1 MSLWSDLSLGVTG
14 LQASTNALNTV
25 AHNITN
31 ADTEGY
37 TRQQVELDDRRYIT
51 ISKTASAISYQ
62 QAGLGVYYSNAKQV
76 RDYFLDKTYRSELG
90 RQDFYEVS
98 KNTLN
103 EIEDLLGELN
113 GASFQE
119 SLSDLW
125 TAVQELTKDP
135 CNSVTQGALVSE
147 AAEFLDRA
155 KSVYS
160 DLAGYQDNIN
170 YQVLQDVKTI
180 NAYGKQILELNS
192 TIQKIELGNEKA
204 NDFRDQRNLILDK
217 LSSLCNISYKEDQ
230 YGAISVQIEGED
242 FVKGSLCYEMWIDIN
257 SQTGFYTP
265 YWPQNSNYTVIP
277 GGDPKVTDDT
287 IFSYD
292 GKKGDREYNIDSA
305 HVFDL
310 SREISSEKGTDIGKL
325 RSLLYARGDH
335 RADYTDIRDEE
346 SYHRVKDSVLMNVQA
361 EFDQLLHSVMTGVN
375 EVLEKAAGVRT
386 ITAPPASYQ
395 TTDPTAANYYD
406 QDDLDIYNALKAADE
421 ANGKWYEG
429 KSYKIYKDVDDGHNY
444 MESADGSPIQL
455 FEKSTTDGYTKYAVG
470 ADNYWV
476 FNEEEKPRYNT
487 RGQVVDSLGNL
498 IDPSSLAEL
507 KYSLYTITN
516 TRINQDLMQTPS
528 LLGFRLP
535 DGSEDVATMNALK
548 NVFTDEKYR
557 LNPDVIKRVNLNEY
571 YSDLVSQVS
580 NSGYMY
586 NSIYENQAK
595 TVSAAESAKDQ
606 VEAVSSDEELNNM
619 IKYQSAYNASSRFI
633 NVVDEMMEHL
643 LTSLA

>member
-14 LQASTNALNTV
+14 LQASSNALNTV

-51 ISKTASAISYQ
+51 ISKTGSAISYQ

-76 RDYFLDKTYRSELG
+76 RDYFLDKTYRTELG

-103 EIEDLLGELN
+103 EVEDLLGELN
-113 GASFQE
+113 GASFQK

-147 AAEFLDRA
+147 AAEFLERA
-155 KSVYS
+155 NSVYS
-160 DLAGYQDNIN
+160 DLASYQDNIN

-180 NAYGKQILELNS
+180 NEYGKKILELNS
-192 TIQKIELGNEKA
+192 VIQKIELAEEKA

-230 YGAISVQIEGED
+230 YGSVSVQIEGED
-242 FVKGSLCYEMWIDIN
+242 FVKGSLCYEIWIDID

-265 YWPQNSNYTVIP
+265 YWPQNSNYTVVP
-277 GGDPKVTDDT
+277 GGDPKAVDDT
-287 IFSYD
+287 IFTTD
-292 GKKGDREYNIDSA
+292 GKKGDRIYNISAA
-305 HVFDL
+305 HVFDTD
-310 SREISSEKGTDIGKL
+310 RPISSEANTDVGKL
-325 RSLLYARGDH
+325 RSLLYARGDR
-335 RADYTDIRDEE
+335 RADYTDIRYYDDI
-346 SYHRVKDSVLMNVQA
+346 KDSVLMTA
-361 EFDQLLHSVMTGVN
+361 VN
-375 EVLEKAAGVRT
+375 GVLETAAGVKT
-386 ITAPPASYQ
+386 VSATS
-395 TTDPTAANYYD
+395 TDAN
-406 QDDLDIYNALKAADE
+406 DLAIYNAIKAQD
-421 ANGKWYEG
+421 NKWYDG
-429 KSYKIYKDVDDGHNY
+429 KVYKIHEDVDDKYNY
-444 MESADGSPIQL
+444 MEDADGAPLQL
-455 FEKSTTDGYTKYAVG
+455 FQKSTTFGYERYDLSSAGLG
-470 ADNYWV
+470 AYWV
-476 FNEEEKPRYNT
+476 YNEEEMPKYNS
-487 RGQVVDSLGNL
+487 RGQIIDNEGNV
-498 IDPSSLAEL
+498 IDQNKLADL
-507 KYSLYTITN
+507 KYSLYSVAN
-516 TRINQDLMQTPS
+516 TRVNQDLLQTPS

-535 DGSEDVATMNALK
+535 DGSEDIVTMEALK
-548 NVFTDEKYR
+548 KVFTEEVYT
-557 LNPDVIKRVNLNEY
+557 LNPTVIKKVSLNEY

-586 NSIYENQAK
+586 SSIYENQAK

-606 VEAVSSDEELNNM
+606 VEAVSSDEELSNM
-619 IKYQSAYNASSRFI
+619 IKFQSAYNASSRFI

-643 LTSLA
+643 IMSLF

>member
-37 TRQQVELDDRRYIT
+37 TRQQVELDDRKYIT
-51 ISKTASAISYQ
+51 VSKTASSISYQ
-62 QAGLGVYYSNAKQV
+62 QTGLGVYYSNAKQV
-76 RDYFLDKTYRSELG
+76 RDYFLDKTYRTELG

-98 KNTLN
+98 KSTLN

-119 SLSDLW
+119 SMSDLW

-135 CNSVTQGALVSE
+135 CNSVTQGTLVSE
-147 AAEFLDRA
+147 ASEFLDRA
-155 KSVYS
+155 KSVYK

-180 NAYGKQILELNS
+180 NAYGRQILELNS

-230 YGAISVQIEGED
+230 YGSVAVQIEGED
-242 FVKGSLCYEMWIDIN
+242 FVKGSLCYEMWIDID

-265 YWPQNSNYTVIP
+265 YWPQNSNYSVIP
-277 GGDPKVTDDT
+277 GGDPRNTDDT
-287 IFSYD
+287 IFSTD
-292 GKKGDREYNIDSA
+292 GKKGDRQYRIDSA
-305 HVFDL
+305 KVFDL
-310 SREISSEKGTDIGKL
+310 SKPISSETGTDIGKL

-335 RADYTDIRDEE
+335 RADYTDISHYDKI
-346 SYHRVKDSVLMNVQA
+346 KDSVLMNVQA
-361 EFDQLLHSVMTGVN
+361 EFDQLVHNVMTGVN
-375 EVLEKAAGVRT
+375 GVLEQAAGVKT
-386 ITAPPASYQ
+386 VSADSADPA
-395 TTDPTAANYYD
+395 
-406 QDDLDIYNALKAADE
+406 DLAVFNQLKAMDQAE
-421 ANGKWYEG
+421 GKWYDG
-429 KSYKIYKDVDDGHNY
+429 KEYKIYRDVDDGRNY
-444 MESADGSPIQL
+444 MESADGSPLQL
-455 FEKSTTDGYTKYAVG
+455 FEKSTTDGYTRMDLG
-470 ADNYWV
+470 GSSYWV
-476 FNEEEKPRYNT
+476 YNEEEIPRYNN
-487 RGQVVDSLGNL
+487 RGQVIDSTGNIVDPDRLTQ
-498 IDPSSLAEL
+498 L
-507 KYSLYTITN
+507 KYSLYSITN
-516 TRINQDLMQTPS
+516 TRVNQKLLQTPS

-535 DGSEDVATMNALK
+535 DGSEDVATMDALK
-548 NVFTDEKYR
+548 RVFSEEKYR
-557 LNPDVIKRVNLNEY
+557 LNPDVIKRVNLADY
-571 YSDLVSQVS
+571 YSDLVAQIS
-580 NSGYMY
+580 NSGYMF

-606 VEAVSSDEELNNM
+606 VEAVSSDEELSNM
-619 IKYQSAYNASSRFI
+619 IKFQSAYNASSRFI

-643 LTSLA
+643 ITALA

>member
-37 TRQQVELDDRRYIT
+37 TRQQVELDDRKYIT
-51 ISKTASAISYQ
+51 VSKTASSISYQ
-62 QAGLGVYYSNAKQV
+62 QTGLGVYYSNAKQV
-76 RDYFLDKTYRSELG
+76 RDYFLDKTYRTELG

-98 KNTLN
+98 KSTLN

-119 SLSDLW
+119 SMSDLW

-135 CNSVTQGALVSE
+135 CNSVTQGTLVSE
-147 AAEFLDRA
+147 ASEFLDRA
-155 KSVYS
+155 KSVYK

-170 YQVLQDVKTI
+170 YQVLQNVKTI

-230 YGAISVQIEGED
+230 YGSVAVQIEGED
-242 FVKGSLCYEMWIDIN
+242 FVKGSLCYEMWIDID

-265 YWPQNSNYTVIP
+265 YWPQNSNYSVIP
-277 GGDPKVTDDT
+277 GGDPRNTDDT
-287 IFSYD
+287 IFSTD
-292 GKKGDREYNIDSA
+292 GKKGDRQYRIDSA
-305 HVFDL
+305 KVFDL
-310 SREISSEKGTDIGKL
+310 SKPISSETGTDVGKL

-335 RADYTDIRDEE
+335 RADYTDISHYDKI
-346 SYHRVKDSVLMNVQA
+346 KDSVLMNVQA
-361 EFDQLLHSVMTGVN
+361 EFDQLVHNVMTGVN
-375 EVLEKAAGVRT
+375 GVLEQAAGVKT
-386 ITAPPASYQ
+386 VSADSADPA
-395 TTDPTAANYYD
+395 
-406 QDDLDIYNALKAADE
+406 DLAVFNQLKAMDQAE
-421 ANGKWYEG
+421 GKWYDG
-429 KSYKIYKDVDDGHNY
+429 KEYKIYRDVDDGRNY
-444 MESADGSPIQL
+444 MESADGSPLQL
-455 FEKSTTDGYTKYAVG
+455 FEKSTTDGYTRMDLG
-470 ADNYWV
+470 GSSYWV
-476 FNEEEKPRYNT
+476 YNEEEIPRYNN
-487 RGQVVDSLGNL
+487 RGQVIDSTGNIVDPNRLTQ
-498 IDPSSLAEL
+498 L
-507 KYSLYTITN
+507 KYSLYSITN
-516 TRINQDLMQTPS
+516 TRVNQKLLQTPS

-535 DGSEDVATMNALK
+535 DGSEDVATMDALK
-548 NVFTDEKYR
+548 RVFSEEKYR
-557 LNPDVIKRVNLNEY
+557 LNPDVIKRVNLTDY
-571 YSDLVSQVS
+571 YSDLVAQVS
-580 NSGYMY
+580 NSGYMF

-606 VEAVSSDEELNNM
+606 VEAVSSDEELSNM
-619 IKYQSAYNASSRFI
+619 IKFQSAYNASSRFI

-643 LTSLA
+643 ITALA

>member
-37 TRQQVELDDRRYIT
+37 TRQQVELDDRKYIT
-51 ISKTASAISYQ
+51 FSKTASAISYQ

-76 RDYFLDKTYRSELG
+76 RDYFLDKTYRTELG

-98 KNTLN
+98 KTTLN

-119 SLSDLW
+119 SMSNLW
-125 TAVQELTKDP
+125 TAVQELSKDP
-135 CNSVTQGALVSE
+135 CNSVTQGTLVSQ
-147 AAEFLDRA
+147 ATEFLDRA

-160 DLAGYQDNIN
+160 DLSSYQDNIN

-204 NDFRDQRNLILDK
+204 NDYRDQRNLILDK

-230 YGAISVQIEGED
+230 YGAVSVKIEGED
-242 FVKGSLCYEMWIDIN
+242 FVKGSLVYEMWIDID

-265 YWPQNSNYTVIP
+265 YWPQDSGYSVVP
-277 GGDPKVTDDT
+277 GGDAKNTDDT
-287 IFSYD
+287 IFSTD
-292 GKKGDREYNIDSA
+292 GKKGDRIYRTDSA
-305 HVFDL
+305 KVFDL
-310 SREISSEKGTDIGKL
+310 SKPISSETGTDIGKL

-335 RADYTDIRDEE
+335 RADYTDIQYYDKI
-346 SYHRVKDSVLMNVQA
+346 KDSVLMNVQA
-361 EFDQLLHSVMTGVN
+361 EFDQLVHNVMTGVN
-375 EVLEKAAGVRT
+375 EVLEKAAGVKT
-386 ITAPPASYQ
+386 VSADS
-395 TTDPTAANYYD
+395 TDATDLAIFNELKTMDQAA
-406 QDDLDIYNALKAADE
+406 
-421 ANGKWYEG
+421 GKWYEG
-429 KSYKIYKDVDDGHNY
+429 KEYKICKDENDGHNY
-444 MESADGSPIQL
+444 MKNADGSPIQL
-455 FEKSTTDGYTKYAVG
+455 FEKSTTDGYTRMNLAG
-470 ADNYWV
+470 DSYWV
-476 FNEEEKPRYNT
+476 YNEEEIPVYNN
-487 RGQVVDSLGNL
+487 RGQVIDSTGNIVDPDRLTQ
-498 IDPSSLAEL
+498 L
-507 KYSLYTITN
+507 KYSLYTVTN
-516 TRINQDLMQTPS
+516 TRVNQQLQQTPS

-535 DGSEDVATMNALK
+535 DGSEDVATMDALK
-548 NVFTDEKYR
+548 KVFSDEKYR
-557 LNPDVIKRVNLNEY
+557 LNPDVIKRVNLTDY
-571 YSDLVSQVS
+571 YSDLVAQVS
-580 NSGYMY
+580 NSGYMFG
-586 NSIYENQAK
+586 SIYDNQCK

-619 IKYQSAYNASSRFI
+619 IKFQSAYNASSRFI

-643 LTSLA
+643 ITALA

>member
-51 ISKTASAISYQ
+51 LSKTGSAISYQ

-76 RDYFLDKTYRSELG
+76 RDYFLDKTYRTELG

-103 EIEDLLGELN
+103 EVEDLLGELN
-113 GASFQE
+113 GASFQK

-147 AAEFLDRA
+147 AAEFLERA
-155 KSVYS
+155 RSVYN

-170 YQVLQDVKTI
+170 FQVLQDVKTI
-180 NAYGKQILELNS
+180 NDYGKKILELNS
-192 TIQKIELGNEKA
+192 VIQKIELGEEKA

-217 LSSLCNISYKEDQ
+217 LSSLCNINYKEDQ
-230 YGAISVQIEGED
+230 YGSVSVQIEGED
-242 FVKGSLCYEMWIDIN
+242 FVKGSLCYEIWIDID

-265 YWPQNSNYTVIP
+265 YWPQNSNYSVVP
-277 GGDPKVTDDT
+277 GGDAKKIDNT
-287 IFSYD
+287 IFTTD
-292 GKKGDREYNIDSA
+292 GKKGDRIYNIEAA
-305 HVFDL
+305 HVFDTD
-310 SREISSEKGTDIGKL
+310 RPISSEANTDVGKL
-325 RSLLYARGDH
+325 RSLLYARGDR
-335 RADYTDIRDEE
+335 RADYTDIRFYDD
-346 SYHRVKDSVLMNVQA
+346 VKDSVLMNIEA
-361 EFDQLLHSVMTGVN
+361 EFDQLIHNVVTAVN
-375 EVLEKAAGVRT
+375 GVLENAAGVRT
-386 ITAPPASYQ
+386 ISASS
-395 TTDPTAANYYD
+395 TG
-406 QDDLDIYNALKAADE
+406 DDLTIYNAIKAADSK
-421 ANGKWYEG
+421 AYEG
-429 KSYKIYKDVDDGHNY
+429 KEYKIYPNADDGYNY
-444 MESADGSPIQL
+444 MEDAKGAPLQL
-455 FEKSTTDGYTKYAVG
+455 FQKSTTDGYTEYNTSLG
-470 ADNYWV
+470 SYWV
-476 FNEEEKPRYNT
+476 FNEEEMPKFNS
-487 RGQVVDSLGNL
+487 RGQVVDNNGNV
-498 IDPSSLAEL
+498 IDQNKLADL
-507 KYSLYTITN
+507 KYSLYSVANTN
-516 TRINQDLMQTPS
+516 INQTLLQTPS
-528 LLGFRLP
+528 LMGFRLE
-535 DGSEDVATMNALK
+535 DGSEDIKTMEALK
-548 NVFTDEKYR
+548 KVFTEEVYT
-557 LNPDVIKRVNLNEY
+557 LNPTVIKKVSLNEY

-606 VEAVSSDEELNNM
+606 VEAVSSDEELSNM
-619 IKYQSAYNASSRFI
+619 IKFQSAYNASSRFI

-643 LTSLA
+643 ITSLF

>member
-37 TRQQVELDDRRYIT
+37 TRQQVELDDRKYIT
-51 ISKTASAISYQ
+51 VSKTASSISYQ
-62 QAGLGVYYSNAKQV
+62 QTGLGVYYSNAKQV
-76 RDYFLDKTYRSELG
+76 RDYFLDKTYRTELG

-98 KNTLN
+98 KSTLN

-119 SLSDLW
+119 SMSDLW

-135 CNSVTQGALVSE
+135 CNSVTQGTLVSE
-147 AAEFLDRA
+147 ASEFLDRA
-155 KSVYS
+155 KSVYK

-170 YQVLQDVKTI
+170 YQVLQNVKTI

-230 YGAISVQIEGED
+230 YGSIAVQIEGED
-242 FVKGSLCYEMWIDIN
+242 FVKGSLCYEMWIDID

-265 YWPQNSNYTVIP
+265 YWPQNSNYSVIP
-277 GGDPKVTDDT
+277 GGDPRNTDDT
-287 IFSYD
+287 IFSTD
-292 GKKGDREYNIDSA
+292 GKKGDRQYRIDSA
-305 HVFDL
+305 KVFDL
-310 SREISSEKGTDIGKL
+310 SKPISSETGTDVGKL

-335 RADYTDIRDEE
+335 RADYTDISHYDKI
-346 SYHRVKDSVLMNVQA
+346 KDSVLMNVQA
-361 EFDQLLHSVMTGVN
+361 EFDQLVHNVMTGVN
-375 EVLEKAAGVRT
+375 GVLEQAAGVKT
-386 ITAPPASYQ
+386 VSADSADPA
-395 TTDPTAANYYD
+395 
-406 QDDLDIYNALKAADE
+406 DLAVFNQLKAMDQAE
-421 ANGKWYEG
+421 GKWYDG
-429 KSYKIYKDVDDGHNY
+429 KEYKIYRDVDDGRNY
-444 MESADGSPIQL
+444 MESADGSPLQL
-455 FEKSTTDGYTKYAVG
+455 FEKSTTDGYTRMDLG
-470 ADNYWV
+470 GSSYWV
-476 FNEEEKPRYNT
+476 YNEEEIPRYNN
-487 RGQVVDSLGNL
+487 RGQVIDSTGNIVDPDRLTQ
-498 IDPSSLAEL
+498 L
-507 KYSLYTITN
+507 KYSLYSITN
-516 TRINQDLMQTPS
+516 TRVNQKLLQTPS

-535 DGSEDVATMNALK
+535 DGSEDVATMDALK
-548 NVFTDEKYR
+548 RVFSEEKYR
-557 LNPDVIKRVNLNEY
+557 LNPDVIKRVNLTDY
-571 YSDLVSQVS
+571 YSDLVAQVS
-580 NSGYMY
+580 NSGYMF

-606 VEAVSSDEELNNM
+606 VEAVSSDEELSNM
-619 IKYQSAYNASSRFI
+619 IKFQSAYNASSRFI

-643 LTSLA
+643 ITALA

>member
-14 LQASTNALNTV
+14 LQASNNALNTV

-51 ISKTASAISYQ
+51 LSKTGSAISYQ

-76 RDYFLDKTYRSELG
+76 RDYFLDKTYRTELG

-147 AAEFLDRA
+147 AAEFLERA
-155 KSVYS
+155 RSVYN

-180 NAYGKQILELNS
+180 NDYGKKILELNS
-192 TIQKIELGNEKA
+192 VIQKVELSGEKA

-217 LSSLCNISYKEDQ
+217 LSALCNINYTEDK
-230 YGAISVQIEGED
+230 YGSVSVQIEGED
-242 FVKGSLCYEMWIDIN
+242 FVKGSLCYEIWIDID

-265 YWPQNSNYTVIP
+265 YWPQNSNYTVVP
-277 GGDPKVTDDT
+277 GGDPQSIDNT
-287 IFSYD
+287 IFTTD
-292 GKKGDREYNIDSA
+292 GKKGDRIYNIEAA
-305 HVFDL
+305 HVFDTG
-310 SREISSEKGTDIGKL
+310 RAISSEANTDVGKL
-325 RSLLYARGDH
+325 RSLLYARGDR
-335 RADYTDIRDEE
+335 RADYTDIRFYNEI
-346 SYHRVKDSVLMNVQA
+346 KDSVLMNIEA
-361 EFDQLLHSVMTGVN
+361 EFDQLVHNVITAVN
-375 EVLEKAAGVRT
+375 GVLETAAGVKT
-386 ITAPPASYQ
+386 VSATS
-395 TTDPTAANYYD
+395 TDAN
-406 QDDLDIYNALKAADE
+406 DLAVYNAIKAQD
-421 ANGKWYEG
+421 GKWYDG
-429 KSYKIYKDVDDGHNY
+429 KEYKIHEDVDDKYNY
-444 MESADGSPIQL
+444 MEDANGAPLQL
-455 FEKSTTDGYTKYAVG
+455 FQKSTTFGYERYDLSSSGLG
-470 ADNYWV
+470 AYWV
-476 FNEEEKPRYNT
+476 YNEEEMPKFNS
-487 RGQVVDSLGNL
+487 RGQVVDNFGNV
-498 IDPSSLAEL
+498 IDQNKLADL
-507 KYSLYTITN
+507 KYSLYSVAN
-516 TRINQDLMQTPS
+516 TRINQDLLQTPS
-528 LLGFRLP
+528 LMGFRLP
-535 DGSEDVATMNALK
+535 DGSEDIVTMEALK
-548 NVFTDEKYR
+548 KVFTDEVYT
-557 LNPDVIKRVNLNEY
+557 LNPTVIKKVSLNEY

-586 NSIYENQAK
+586 SSIYENQAK
-595 TVSAAESAKDQ
+595 TVAAAESAKDQ
-606 VEAVSSDEELNNM
+606 VEAVSSDEELSNM
-619 IKYQSAYNASSRFI
+619 IKFQSAYNASSRFI

-643 LTSLA
+643 ITSLF

>member
-37 TRQQVELDDRRYIT
+37 TRQQVELDDRKYIT
-51 ISKTASAISYQ
+51 VSKTASSISYQ
-62 QAGLGVYYSNAKQV
+62 QTGLGVYYSNAKQV
-76 RDYFLDKTYRSELG
+76 RDYFLDKTYRTELG

-98 KNTLN
+98 KSTLN

-119 SLSDLW
+119 SMSDLW

-135 CNSVTQGALVSE
+135 CNSVTQGTLVSE
-147 AAEFLDRA
+147 ASEFLDRA
-155 KSVYS
+155 KSVYK

-180 NAYGKQILELNS
+180 NAYGRQILELNS

-230 YGAISVQIEGED
+230 YGSVAVQIEGED
-242 FVKGSLCYEMWIDIN
+242 FVKGSLCYEMWIDID

-265 YWPQNSNYTVIP
+265 YWPQNSNYSVIP
-277 GGDPKVTDDT
+277 GGDPRNTDDT
-287 IFSYD
+287 IFSTD
-292 GKKGDREYNIDSA
+292 GKKGDRQYRIDSA
-305 HVFDL
+305 KVFDL
-310 SREISSEKGTDIGKL
+310 SKPISSETGTDIGKL

-335 RADYTDIRDEE
+335 RADYTDISHYDKI
-346 SYHRVKDSVLMNVQA
+346 KDSVLMNVQA
-361 EFDQLLHSVMTGVN
+361 EFDQLVHNVMTGVN
-375 EVLEKAAGVRT
+375 GVLEQAAGVKT
-386 ITAPPASYQ
+386 VSADSADPA
-395 TTDPTAANYYD
+395 
-406 QDDLDIYNALKAADE
+406 DLAVFNQLKAMDQAE
-421 ANGKWYEG
+421 GKWYDG
-429 KSYKIYKDVDDGHNY
+429 KEYKIYRDVDDGRNY
-444 MESADGSPIQL
+444 MESADGSPLQL
-455 FEKSTTDGYTKYAVG
+455 FEKSTTDGYTRMDLG
-470 ADNYWV
+470 GSSYWV
-476 FNEEEKPRYNT
+476 YNEEEIPRYNN
-487 RGQVVDSLGNL
+487 RGQVIDSAGNIVDPDRLTQ
-498 IDPSSLAEL
+498 L
-507 KYSLYTITN
+507 KYSLYSITN
-516 TRINQDLMQTPS
+516 TRVNQKLLQTPS

-535 DGSEDVATMNALK
+535 DGSEDVATMDALK
-548 NVFTDEKYR
+548 RVFSEEKYR
-557 LNPDVIKRVNLNEY
+557 LNPDVIKRVNLADY
-571 YSDLVSQVS
+571 YSDLVAQVS
-580 NSGYMY
+580 NSGYMF

-606 VEAVSSDEELNNM
+606 VEAVSSDEELSNM
-619 IKYQSAYNASSRFI
+619 IKFQSAYNASSRFI

-643 LTSLA
+643 ITALA

>member
-51 ISKTASAISYQ
+51 ISKTGSAISYQ

-76 RDYFLDKTYRSELG
+76 RDYFLDKTYRTELG
-90 RQDFYEVS
+90 RQEFYEVS

-103 EIEDLLGELN
+103 EVEDLLGELN
-113 GASFQE
+113 GASFQK
-119 SLSDLW
+119 SISDLW

-147 AAEFLDRA
+147 AAEFLERA
-155 KSVYS
+155 QSVYS
-160 DLAGYQDNIN
+160 DLASYQDNIN

-180 NAYGKQILELNS
+180 NAYGKQILELNA
-192 TIQKIELGNEKA
+192 TIQKIELGEEKA

-217 LSSLCNISYKEDQ
+217 LSELCNISYKEDQ
-230 YGAISVQIEGED
+230 YGSVSVQIEGED
-242 FVKGSLCYEMWIDIN
+242 FVKGSLCYEMWIDID

-265 YWPQNSNYTVIP
+265 YWPQNSDYTVIE
-277 GGDPKVTDDT
+277 GGDPKNDGDT
-287 IFSYD
+287 IFSTD
-292 GKKGDREYNIDSA
+292 GKKGDRVYNIENA
-305 HVFDL
+305 YVFNTDKP
-310 SREISSEKGTDIGKL
+310 ISSEANTDVGKL

-335 RADYTDIRDEE
+335 RADYTDINYYDTI
-346 SYHRVKDSVLMNVQA
+346 KDSVLMNVEA
-361 EFDQLLHSVMTGVN
+361 EFDQLVHNVITEING
-375 EVLEKAAGVRT
+375 VLETAAGVRT
-386 ITAPPASYQ
+386 VSATSADPA
-395 TTDPTAANYYD
+395 
-406 QDDLDIYNALKAADE
+406 DLAIYNAIKNAD
-421 ANGKWYEG
+421 AGWYEG
-429 KSYKIYKDVDDGHNY
+429 KEYKIHEDVDDGYNY
-444 MESADGSPIQL
+444 MEDSNGAPLQL
-455 FEKSTTDGYTKYAVG
+455 FQKSTTDGYTRYDLSAGGLG
-470 ADNYWV
+470 AYWV
-476 FNEEEKPRYNT
+476 YNEEETPKYNS
-487 RGQVVDSLGNL
+487 RGQVVDSLGNVV
-498 IDPSSLAEL
+498 DPSSLKGL
-507 KYSLYTITN
+507 KYSLYSVAN

-528 LLGFRLP
+528 LLGFRLE
-535 DGSEDVATMNALK
+535 DGSEDITTMNALK
-548 NVFTDEKYR
+548 KIFTDEKFK
-557 LNPDVIKRVNLNEY
+557 LNPDVIKKVSLGDY
-571 YSDLVSQVS
+571 YSDLVAQVS

-619 IKYQSAYNASSRFI
+619 IKFQSAYNASSRFI

-643 LTSLA
+643 ITSLA

>member
-37 TRQQVELDDRRYIT
+37 TRQQVELDDRKYIT
-51 ISKTASAISYQ
+51 VSKTASSISYQ
-62 QAGLGVYYSNAKQV
+62 QTGLGVYYSNAKQV
-76 RDYFLDKTYRSELG
+76 RDYFLDKTYRTELG

-98 KNTLN
+98 KSTLN

-119 SLSDLW
+119 SMSDLW

-135 CNSVTQGALVSE
+135 CNSVTQGTLVSE
-147 AAEFLDRA
+147 ASEFLDRA
-155 KSVYS
+155 KSVYK

-180 NAYGKQILELNS
+180 NAYGRQILELNS

-230 YGAISVQIEGED
+230 YGSVAVQIEGED
-242 FVKGSLCYEMWIDIN
+242 FVKGSLCYEMWIDID

-265 YWPQNSNYTVIP
+265 YWPQNSNYSVIP
-277 GGDPKVTDDT
+277 GGDPRNTDDT
-287 IFSYD
+287 IFSTD
-292 GKKGDREYNIDSA
+292 GKKGDRQYRIDSA
-305 HVFDL
+305 KVFDL
-310 SREISSEKGTDIGKL
+310 SKPISSETGTDIGKL

-335 RADYTDIRDEE
+335 RADYTDISHYDKI
-346 SYHRVKDSVLMNVQA
+346 KDSVLMNVQA
-361 EFDQLLHSVMTGVN
+361 EFDQLVHNVMTGVN
-375 EVLEKAAGVRT
+375 GVLEQAAGVKT
-386 ITAPPASYQ
+386 VSADSADPA
-395 TTDPTAANYYD
+395 
-406 QDDLDIYNALKAADE
+406 DLAVFNQLKAMDQAE
-421 ANGKWYEG
+421 GKWYDG
-429 KSYKIYKDVDDGHNY
+429 KEYKIYRDVDDGRNY
-444 MESADGSPIQL
+444 MESADGSPLQL
-455 FEKSTTDGYTKYAVG
+455 FEKSTTDGYTRMDLG
-470 ADNYWV
+470 GSSYWV
-476 FNEEEKPRYNT
+476 YNEEEIPRYNN
-487 RGQVVDSLGNL
+487 RGQVIDSTGNIVDPDRLTQ
-498 IDPSSLAEL
+498 L
-507 KYSLYTITN
+507 KYSLYSITN
-516 TRINQDLMQTPS
+516 TRVNQKLLQTPS

-535 DGSEDVATMNALK
+535 DGSEDVATMDALK
-548 NVFTDEKYR
+548 RVFSEEKYR
-557 LNPDVIKRVNLNEY
+557 LNPDVIKRVNLADY
-571 YSDLVSQVS
+571 YSDLVAQVS
-580 NSGYMY
+580 NSGYMF

-606 VEAVSSDEELNNM
+606 VEAVSSDEELSNM
-619 IKYQSAYNASSRFI
+619 IKFQSAYNASSRFI

-643 LTSLA
+643 ITALA

>member
-51 ISKTASAISYQ
+51 ISKTGSAISYQ
-62 QAGLGVYYSNAKQV
+62 QTGLGVYYSNAKQV
-76 RDYFLDKTYRSELG
+76 RDYFLDKTYRTELG

-119 SLSDLW
+119 SMSNLW

-135 CNSVTQGALVSE
+135 CNSVTQGTLVSQ
-147 AAEFLDRA
+147 ATEFIDRA

-160 DLAGYQDNIN
+160 DLASYQDNIN
-170 YQVLQDVKTI
+170 YQILQDVKTI

-230 YGAISVQIEGED
+230 YGSVSVKIEGED
-242 FVKGSLCYEMWIDIN
+242 FVKGSLVYEMWIDID

-265 YWPQNSNYTVIP
+265 YWPQNSGYSVVS
-277 GGDPKVTDDT
+277 GGDPKNTDDT
-287 IFSYD
+287 IFSTD
-292 GKKGDREYNIDSA
+292 GKKGDRIYRTDSA
-305 HVFDL
+305 KVFDL
-310 SREISSEKGTDIGKL
+310 SKPISSETGTDIGKL

-335 RADYTDIRDEE
+335 RADYTDIKYYDKI
-346 SYHRVKDSVLMNVQA
+346 KDSVLMNVQA
-361 EFDQLLHSVMTGVN
+361 EFDQLVHNVMTGVN
-375 EVLEKAAGVRT
+375 EVLENAAGVKT
-386 ITAPPASYQ
+386 VSADS
-395 TTDPTAANYYD
+395 TD
-406 QDDLDIYNALKAADE
+406 AADLAIFNE
-421 ANGKWYEG
+421 LKTMDLAAGKWYEG
-429 KSYKIYKDVDDGHNY
+429 KEYKICSAESDGHNY
-444 MESADGSPIQL
+444 MKNADGSPIQL
-455 FEKSTTDGYTKYAVG
+455 FEKSTSDGYTRMNLAG
-470 ADNYWV
+470 SSYWV
-476 FNEEEKPRYNT
+476 YNEEEIPVYNN
-487 RGQVVDSLGNL
+487 RGQVIDSTGNIVDPDRLTQ
-498 IDPSSLAEL
+498 L
-507 KYSLYTITN
+507 KYSLYTVTN
-516 TRINQDLMQTPS
+516 TRVNQQLQQTPS

-535 DGSEDVATMNALK
+535 DGSEDVATMDALK
-548 NVFTDEKYR
+548 KVFSDEKYR
-557 LNPDVIKRVNLNEY
+557 LNPDVIKKVNLADY
-571 YSDLVSQVS
+571 YSDLVAQVS
-580 NSGYMY
+580 NSGYMFG
-586 NSIYENQAK
+586 SIYDNQCK

-606 VEAVSSDEELNNM
+606 VEAVSSDEELSNM
-619 IKYQSAYNASSRFI
+619 IKFQSAYNASSRFI

-643 LTSLA
+643 ITALA

>member
-51 ISKTASAISYQ
+51 LSKTGSAISYQ

-76 RDYFLDKTYRSELG
+76 RDYFLDKTYRTELG

-147 AAEFLDRA
+147 AAEFLERA
-155 KSVYS
+155 NSVYS

-180 NAYGKQILELNS
+180 NEYGKKILELNS
-192 TIQKIELGNEKA
+192 VIQKIELAEEKA

-217 LSSLCNISYKEDQ
+217 LSALCNISYKEDQ
-230 YGAISVQIEGED
+230 YGAVSVQIEGED
-242 FVKGSLCYEMWIDIN
+242 FVKGSLCYEIWIDID

-265 YWPQNSNYTVIP
+265 YWPQNSNYTVVP
-277 GGDPKVTDDT
+277 GGDPKAVDDT
-287 IFSYD
+287 IFTTD
-292 GKKGDREYNIDSA
+292 GKKGDRIYNISAA
-305 HVFDL
+305 HVFDTD
-310 SREISSEKGTDIGKL
+310 RPISSEANTDVGKL
-325 RSLLYARGDH
+325 RSLLYARGDR
-335 RADYTDIRDEE
+335 RADYTDIRYYDDI
-346 SYHRVKDSVLMNVQA
+346 KDSVLMNIEA
-361 EFDQLLHSVMTGVN
+361 EFDQLIHNVITAVN
-375 EVLEKAAGVRT
+375 GVLETAAGVKT
-386 ITAPPASYQ
+386 VSATS
-395 TTDPTAANYYD
+395 TDAN
-406 QDDLDIYNALKAADE
+406 DLAVYNAIKAQD
-421 ANGKWYEG
+421 NKWYDG
-429 KSYKIYKDVDDGHNY
+429 KVYKIHEDVDDKYNY
-444 MESADGSPIQL
+444 MEDANGAPLQL
-455 FEKSTTDGYTKYAVG
+455 FQKSTTFGYERYDLSSSGLG
-470 ADNYWV
+470 AYWV
-476 FNEEEKPRYNT
+476 YNEEEMPKFNS
-487 RGQVVDSLGNL
+487 RGQIVDNEGNV
-498 IDPSSLAEL
+498 IDQNKLADL
-507 KYSLYTITN
+507 KYSLYSVAN
-516 TRINQDLMQTPS
+516 TRVNQDLLQTPS

-535 DGSEDVATMNALK
+535 DGSEDIVTMEALK
-548 NVFTDEKYR
+548 KVFTDEVYT
-557 LNPDVIKRVNLNEY
+557 LNPTVIKKVSLNEY

-586 NSIYENQAK
+586 SSIYENQAK
-595 TVSAAESAKDQ
+595 TVAAAESAKDQ
-606 VEAVSSDEELNNM
+606 VEAVSSDEELSNM
-619 IKYQSAYNASSRFI
+619 IKFQSAYNASSRFI

-643 LTSLA
+643 IMSLF

>member
-37 TRQQVELDDRRYIT
+37 TRQQVELDDRKYIT
-51 ISKTASAISYQ
+51 VSKTASSISYQ
-62 QAGLGVYYSNAKQV
+62 QTGLGVYYSNAKQV
-76 RDYFLDKTYRSELG
+76 RDYFLDKTYRTELG

-98 KNTLN
+98 KSTLN

-119 SLSDLW
+119 SMSDLW

-135 CNSVTQGALVSE
+135 CNSVTQGTLVSE
-147 AAEFLDRA
+147 ASEFLDRA
-155 KSVYS
+155 KSVYK

-180 NAYGKQILELNS
+180 NAYGRQILELNS

-230 YGAISVQIEGED
+230 YGSVAVQIEGED
-242 FVKGSLCYEMWIDIN
+242 FVKGSLCYEMWIDID

-265 YWPQNSNYTVIP
+265 YWPQNSNYSVIP
-277 GGDPKVTDDT
+277 GGDPRNTDDT
-287 IFSYD
+287 IFSTD
-292 GKKGDREYNIDSA
+292 GKKGDRQYRIDSA
-305 HVFDL
+305 KVFDL
-310 SREISSEKGTDIGKL
+310 SKPISSETGTDIGKL

-335 RADYTDIRDEE
+335 RADYTDISHYDKI
-346 SYHRVKDSVLMNVQA
+346 KDSVLMNVQA
-361 EFDQLLHSVMTGVN
+361 EFDQLVHNVMTGVN
-375 EVLEKAAGVRT
+375 GVLEQAAGVKT
-386 ITAPPASYQ
+386 VSADSADPA
-395 TTDPTAANYYD
+395 
-406 QDDLDIYNALKAADE
+406 DLAVFNQLKAMDQAE
-421 ANGKWYEG
+421 GKWYDG
-429 KSYKIYKDVDDGHNY
+429 KEYKIYRDVDDGRNY
-444 MESADGSPIQL
+444 MESADGSPLQL
-455 FEKSTTDGYTKYAVG
+455 FEKSTTDGYTRMDLG
-470 ADNYWV
+470 GSSYWV
-476 FNEEEKPRYNT
+476 YNEEEIPRYNN
-487 RGQVVDSLGNL
+487 RGQVIDSTGNIVDPDRLTQ
-498 IDPSSLAEL
+498 L
-507 KYSLYTITN
+507 KYSLYSITN
-516 TRINQDLMQTPS
+516 TRVNQKLLQTPS

-535 DGSEDVATMNALK
+535 DGSEDVAMMDALK
-548 NVFTDEKYR
+548 RVFSEEKYR
-557 LNPDVIKRVNLNEY
+557 LNPDVIKRVNLADY
-571 YSDLVSQVS
+571 YSDLVAQVS
-580 NSGYMY
+580 NSGYMF

-606 VEAVSSDEELNNM
+606 VEAVSSDEELSNM
-619 IKYQSAYNASSRFI
+619 IKFQSAYNASSRFI

-643 LTSLA
+643 ITALA

>member
-37 TRQQVELDDRRYIT
+37 TRQQVELDDRKYIT
-51 ISKTASAISYQ
+51 VSKTASSISYQ
-62 QAGLGVYYSNAKQV
+62 QTGLGVYYSNAKQV
-76 RDYFLDKTYRSELG
+76 RDYFLDKTYRTELG

-98 KNTLN
+98 KSTLN

-119 SLSDLW
+119 SMSDLW

-135 CNSVTQGALVSE
+135 CNSVTQGTLVSE
-147 AAEFLDRA
+147 ASEFLDRA
-155 KSVYS
+155 KSVYK

-180 NAYGKQILELNS
+180 NAYGRQILELNS

-230 YGAISVQIEGED
+230 YGSVAVQIEGED
-242 FVKGSLCYEMWIDIN
+242 FVKGSLCYEMWIDID

-265 YWPQNSNYTVIP
+265 YWPQNSNYSVIP
-277 GGDPKVTDDT
+277 GGDPRNTDDT
-287 IFSYD
+287 IFSTD
-292 GKKGDREYNIDSA
+292 GKKGDRQYRIDSA
-305 HVFDL
+305 KVFDL
-310 SREISSEKGTDIGKL
+310 SKPISSETGTDIGKL

-335 RADYTDIRDEE
+335 RADYTDISHYDKI
-346 SYHRVKDSVLMNVQA
+346 KDSVLMNVQA
-361 EFDQLLHSVMTGVN
+361 EFDQLVHNVMTGVN
-375 EVLEKAAGVRT
+375 GVLEQAAGVKT
-386 ITAPPASYQ
+386 VSADSADPA
-395 TTDPTAANYYD
+395 
-406 QDDLDIYNALKAADE
+406 DLAVFNQLKAMDQAE
-421 ANGKWYEG
+421 GKWYDG
-429 KSYKIYKDVDDGHNY
+429 KEYKIYRDVDDGRNY
-444 MESADGSPIQL
+444 MESADGSPLQL
-455 FEKSTTDGYTKYAVG
+455 FEKSTTDGYTRMDLG
-470 ADNYWV
+470 GNSYWV
-476 FNEEEKPRYNT
+476 YNEEEIPRYNN
-487 RGQVVDSLGNL
+487 RGQVIDSTGNIVDPDRLTQ
-498 IDPSSLAEL
+498 L
-507 KYSLYTITN
+507 KYSLYSITN
-516 TRINQDLMQTPS
+516 TRVNQKLLQTPS

-535 DGSEDVATMNALK
+535 DGSEDVATMDALK
-548 NVFTDEKYR
+548 RVFSEEKYR
-557 LNPDVIKRVNLNEY
+557 LNPDVIKRVNLADY
-571 YSDLVSQVS
+571 YSDLVAQVS
-580 NSGYMY
+580 NSGYMF

-606 VEAVSSDEELNNM
+606 VEAVSSDEELSNM
-619 IKYQSAYNASSRFI
+619 IKFQSAYNASSRFI

-643 LTSLA
+643 ITALA

>member
-1 MSLWSDLSLGVTG
+1 MSLWSDLSLGVSG
-14 LQASTNALNTV
+14 LQASNNALNTV

-51 ISKTASAISYQ
+51 ISKTGSAISYQ
-62 QAGLGVYYSNAKQV
+62 QSGLGVYYSNVKQV
-76 RDYFLDKTYRSELG
+76 RDYFLDKTYRTELG
-90 RQDFYEVS
+90 RQEFYEVS

-147 AAEFLDRA
+147 AAEFLERA
-155 KSVYS
+155 QSVYN

-180 NAYGKQILELNS
+180 NAYGRQILELNS

-230 YGAISVQIEGED
+230 YGSVAVQIEGED
-242 FVKGSLCYEMWIDIN
+242 FVKGSLCYEMWIDID

-265 YWPQNSNYTVIP
+265 YWPQNSNYSVIP
-277 GGDPKVTDDT
+277 GGDPRNTDDT
-287 IFSYD
+287 IFSTD
-292 GKKGDREYNIDSA
+292 GKKGDRQYRIDSA
-305 HVFDL
+305 KVFDL
-310 SREISSEKGTDIGKL
+310 SKPISSETGTDIGKL

-335 RADYTDIRDEE
+335 RADYTDISHYDKI
-346 SYHRVKDSVLMNVQA
+346 KDSVLMNVQA
-361 EFDQLLHSVMTGVN
+361 EFDQLVHNVMTGVN
-375 EVLEKAAGVRT
+375 GVLEQAAGVKT
-386 ITAPPASYQ
+386 VSADSADPA
-395 TTDPTAANYYD
+395 
-406 QDDLDIYNALKAADE
+406 DLAVFNQLKAMDQAE
-421 ANGKWYEG
+421 GKWYDG
-429 KSYKIYKDVDDGHNY
+429 KEYKIYRDVDDGRNY
-444 MESADGSPIQL
+444 MESADGSPLQL
-455 FEKSTTDGYTKYAVG
+455 FEKSTTDGYTRMDLG
-470 ADNYWV
+470 GSSYWV
-476 FNEEEKPRYNT
+476 YNEEEIPRYNN
-487 RGQVVDSLGNL
+487 RGQVIDSTGNIVDPDRLTQ
-498 IDPSSLAEL
+498 L
-507 KYSLYTITN
+507 KYSLYSITN
-516 TRINQDLMQTPS
+516 TRVNQKLLQTPS

-535 DGSEDVATMNALK
+535 DGSEDVATMDALK
-548 NVFTDEKYR
+548 RVFSEEKYR
-557 LNPDVIKRVNLNEY
+557 LNPDVIKRVNLADY
-571 YSDLVSQVS
+571 YSDLVAQVS
-580 NSGYMY
+580 NSGYMF

-606 VEAVSSDEELNNM
+606 VEAVSSDEELSNM
-619 IKYQSAYNASSRFI
+619 IKFQSAYNASSRFI

-643 LTSLA
+643 ITALA

>member
-37 TRQQVELDDRRYIT
+37 TRQQVELDDRKYIT
-51 ISKTASAISYQ
+51 VSKTASSISYQ
-62 QAGLGVYYSNAKQV
+62 QTGLGVYYSNAKQV
-76 RDYFLDKTYRSELG
+76 RDYFLDKTYRTELG

-98 KNTLN
+98 KSTLN

-119 SLSDLW
+119 SMSDLW

-135 CNSVTQGALVSE
+135 CNSVTQGTLVSE
-147 AAEFLDRA
+147 ASEFLDRA
-155 KSVYS
+155 KSVYK

-180 NAYGKQILELNS
+180 NAYGRQILELNS

-230 YGAISVQIEGED
+230 YGSVAVQIEGED
-242 FVKGSLCYEMWIDIN
+242 FVKGSLCYEMWIDID

-265 YWPQNSNYTVIP
+265 YWPQNSNYSVIP
-277 GGDPKVTDDT
+277 GGDPRNTDDT
-287 IFSYD
+287 IFSTD
-292 GKKGDREYNIDSA
+292 GKKGDRQYRIDSA
-305 HVFDL
+305 KVFDL
-310 SREISSEKGTDIGKL
+310 SKPISSETGTDIGKL

-335 RADYTDIRDEE
+335 RADYTDISHYDKI
-346 SYHRVKDSVLMNVQA
+346 KDSVLMNVQA
-361 EFDQLLHSVMTGVN
+361 EFDQLVHNVMTGVN
-375 EVLEKAAGVRT
+375 GVLEQAAGVKT
-386 ITAPPASYQ
+386 VSADSADPA
-395 TTDPTAANYYD
+395 
-406 QDDLDIYNALKAADE
+406 DLAVFNQLKAMDQAE
-421 ANGKWYEG
+421 GKWYDG
-429 KSYKIYKDVDDGHNY
+429 KEYKIYRDVDDGRNY
-444 MESADGSPIQL
+444 MESADGSPLQL
-455 FEKSTTDGYTKYAVG
+455 FEKSTTDGYTRMDLG
-470 ADNYWV
+470 GSSYWV
-476 FNEEEKPRYNT
+476 YNEEEIPSYNN
-487 RGQVVDSLGNL
+487 RGQVIDSTGNIVDPDRLTQ
-498 IDPSSLAEL
+498 L
-507 KYSLYTITN
+507 KYSLYSITN
-516 TRINQDLMQTPS
+516 TRVNQKLLQTPS

-535 DGSEDVATMNALK
+535 DGSEDVATMDALK
-548 NVFTDEKYR
+548 RVFSEEKYR
-557 LNPDVIKRVNLNEY
+557 LNPDVIKRVNLADY
-571 YSDLVSQVS
+571 YSDLVAQVS
-580 NSGYMY
+580 NSGYMF

-606 VEAVSSDEELNNM
+606 VEAVSSDEELSNM
-619 IKYQSAYNASSRFI
+619 IKFQSAYNASSRFI

-643 LTSLA
+643 ITALA

>member
-51 ISKTASAISYQ
+51 ISKTGSAISYQ
-62 QAGLGVYYSNAKQV
+62 QTGLGVYYSNAKQV
-76 RDYFLDKTYRSELG
+76 RDYFLDKTYRTELG

-103 EIEDLLGELN
+103 EVEDLLGELN
-113 GASFQE
+113 GASFQQ

-147 AAEFLDRA
+147 ASEFLERA
-155 KSVYS
+155 RSVYN

-180 NAYGKQILELNS
+180 NEYGKKILELNS
-192 TIQKIELGNEKA
+192 TIQKIELGEEKA

-217 LSSLCNISYKEDQ
+217 LSALCNITYKEDQ
-230 YGAISVQIEGED
+230 YGSVSVQIEGED
-242 FVKGSLCYEMWIDIN
+242 FVKGSLCYEIWIDID

-265 YWPQNSNYTVIP
+265 YWPQNSNYTVVP
-277 GGDPKVTDDT
+277 GGDPKAVDDT
-287 IFSYD
+287 IFTTD
-292 GKKGDREYNIDSA
+292 GKKGDRIYNIEAA
-305 HVFDL
+305 HVFDTD
-310 SREISSEKGTDIGKL
+310 RPISSEANTDVGKL
-325 RSLLYARGDH
+325 RSLLYARGDR
-335 RADYTDIRDEE
+335 RADYTDIRFYDD
-346 SYHRVKDSVLMNVQA
+346 VKDSVLMNIEA
-361 EFDQLLHSVMTGVN
+361 EFDQLIHNVVTAVN
-375 EVLEKAAGVRT
+375 GVLENAAGVRT
-386 ITAPPASYQ
+386 VS
-395 TTDPTAANYYD
+395 ANSTG
-406 QDDLDIYNALKAADE
+406 DDLNIYNAIKARDT
-421 ANGKWYEG
+421 KWYDG
-429 KSYKIYKDVDDGHNY
+429 KEYKIHIDEDDGYNY
-444 MESADGSPIQL
+444 MEDSNGAPLQL
-455 FEKSTTDGYTKYAVG
+455 FQKSTTDGYTGYDLS
-470 ADNYWV
+470 ADGLDSYWV
-476 FNEEEKPRYNT
+476 YNEEEMPKFNT
-487 RGQVVDSLGNL
+487 RGQVVDNDGNV
-498 IDPSSLAEL
+498 IDQNKLADL
-507 KYSLYTITN
+507 KYSLYSVAN
-516 TRINQDLMQTPS
+516 TRINQELQQTPS
-528 LLGFRLP
+528 LMGFRLE
-535 DGSEDVATMNALK
+535 DGSEDMATMEALK
-548 NVFTDEKYR
+548 KVFTDEVYT
-557 LNPDVIKRVNLNEY
+557 LNPTVIKKVSLNEY

-606 VEAVSSDEELNNM
+606 VEAVSSDEELSNM

-643 LTSLA
+643 LNSLT